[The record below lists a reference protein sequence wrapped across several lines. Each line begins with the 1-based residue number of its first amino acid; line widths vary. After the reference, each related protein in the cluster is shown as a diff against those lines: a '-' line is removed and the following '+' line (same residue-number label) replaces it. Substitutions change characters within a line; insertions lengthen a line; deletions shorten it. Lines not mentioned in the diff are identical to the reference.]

1 MALVRN
7 GDAGD
12 PLPNTR
18 GGSRPPSLVACPSS
32 GRDALAILDPPPNIR
47 GGSRPRSSPKYSRW
61 QSSPEPG
68 RVSLVREGCA
78 GDPNVCGSSPP
89 KSRCV
94 GPRQG
99 RTLRRSSPKYLQCQL
114 SPSQVA
120 CPSSGRDLSVV
131 LPKILAVPVVPQV
144 STRGP
149 RQGGGRR
156 RISPKYMQWQ
166 PSPEPRRF
174 SLVREGRSGD
184 PPPKYSRW
192 QSSPLVLQKYA
203 VAVLPEASLRWPLA
217 GRDAPAILPQ
227 IFAVA
232 VVSEPGR
239 MSLLSKGRADDSPS
253 NIRGGS
259 PPLSFVALALGREGR
274 AGDHP
279 RNLRG
284 GSLLEPRECPSSGR
298 EAPVILPK
306 LFAVA
311 IIPQASSRGPRQGG
325 TRRRTFPKCLR
336 WQSSPSLVA
345 CPMSGRDAP
354 AILPQIFAVAVA
366 PAGPPKIRRCS
377 RPPSLV
383 AWPLSGRDAPA
394 ILPQVP

>member
-1 MALVRN
+1 MSLLREGLVGRSPQN
-7 GDAGD
+7 ISGA
-12 PLPNTR
+12 
-18 GGSRPPSLVACPSS
+18 SRPPGLNAWPSS
-32 GRDALAILDPPPNIR
+32 GGRTPANLSQIYAMAAV
-47 GGSRPRSSPKYSRW
+47 PRASS
-61 QSSPEPG
+61 
-68 RVSLVREGCA
+68 LF
-78 GDPNVCGSSPP
+78 
-89 KSRCV
+89 
-94 GPRQG
+94 PRQG
-99 RTLRRSSPKYLQCQL
+99 RTLRRSS
-114 SPSQVA
+114 
-120 CPSSGRDLSVV
+120 
-131 LPKILAVPVVPQV
+131 
-144 STRGP
+144 
-149 RQGGGRR
+149 
-156 RISPKYMQWQ
+156 
-166 PSPEPRRF
+166 
-174 SLVREGRSGD
+174 
-184 PPPKYSRW
+184 PKYSRW

-325 TRRRTFPKCLR
+325 TRRRTFPKCSR